1 MKVMK
6 KQNSRKNILPTLI
19 VVGVMLAVSMACQL
33 FGDSKY
39 QEGNKTPLPLPSA
52 SSSGNTNKND
62 KSPTPTASATPT
74 PSNSS
79 VNNSTTSSSPKSQSY
94 ADNLPSGFRVP
105 NDSVGKRIMSDYG
118 ALYVARGGV
127 TPPPTAIFESAD
139 ECAKW
144 QATLKTS
151 KASIGGLSTEL
162 QEPAMKDLQAAIAEA
177 QSAGV
182 TISPNGPDSSRRGYD
197 DVIRL
202 WKTRVDP
209 ALVHWVGN
217 GKMTKED
224 AARIKAL
231 SPTAQVPE
239 VLKLEEQGIYFDK
252 FFSKSILYSVAA
264 PGASQHLSML
274 ALDVKEHTDSKVRE
288 ILAKHNW
295 YQTVASDIPHFTY
308 LGVPESELPKLGLKK
323 ITSGDRSF
331 WVPSL

>member
-1 MKVMK
+1 MK
-6 KQNSRKNILPTLI
+6 KQNSWKNILPTLM
-19 VVGVMLAVSMACQL
+19 VVGVIITVSIACQL

-39 QEGNKTPLPLPSA
+39 QGGDKTPGSTPMSNA
-52 SSSGNTNKND
+52 NTSKND
-62 KSPTPTASATPT
+62 KSPTPSPSSTASPT
-74 PSNSS
+74 NSA
-79 VNNSTTSSSPKSQSY
+79 VNNSTNSSPPKSQSY
-94 ADNLPSGFRVP
+94 QDNLPAGFRVP

-151 KASIGGLSTEL
+151 KDSIGGLSTEL
-162 QEPAMKDLQAAIAEA
+162 QEPAMKDLQAAITEA

-182 TISPNGPDSSRRGYD
+182 SISPNGPDSSRRGYD
-197 DVIRL
+197 DTIRL
-202 WKTRVDP
+202 WKSRVDP
-209 ALVHWVGN
+209 ALDHWVEK
-217 GKMTKED
+217 GKITKED

-274 ALDVKEHTDSKVRE
+274 ALDVKDHINAKVRE

-295 YQTVASDIPHFTY
+295 YQTVSSDLPHFTY
-308 LGVPESELPKLGLKK
+308 LGVAESELPKLGLKK
-323 ITSGDRSF
+323 ITSSDRTF
-331 WVPSL
+331 WVPAL